1 MTPEELQQLRET
13 AKSMSSEGMMAN
25 AKLRAY
31 EASQSEVNLEDEA
44 IQTATAKQQA
54 DNQKPV
60 WAGDT
65 ENPLGNVAIDTLK
78 IGANAAVGLV
88 TDVVDLGHGIAD
100 TVVQTGNLLQGKD
113 WDWDAW
119 MNDSDNGWT
128 QWRRETFKTSTQ
140 AAQTASNFLRLGTLL
155 ATLPKAGASLAAR
168 GAKGLAAVNKA
179 SRAGGVATA
188 IEGGLTASRNA
199 KLAGRIQALAKGKPV
214 GNAKKALDIAGNTPE
229 ISGALRGVVQNSM
242 IQGPGVASYSA
253 KVGQRLKNVGI
264 SIAERYRPR
273 NLAQTLG
280 YDALATFMVS
290 GEGVLDFD
298 ETVSD
303 LAKENGIFYVP
314 ALTTSAEDSA
324 FSIKMKQVA
333 EGLPIGA
340 AMQPLIDMW
349 TIGRFAK
356 RIKNADPKLKEEL
369 MELFAA
375 DVNDL
380 GRSVAKVYTGQ
391 YGPEQYLKTGP
402 IGPQQF
408 NQLGGTGYNMGRAGA
423 QAVADGANAAAPG
436 ITPRQPLSNDIGD
449 PFDNSALARLE
460 DVSPRSPWPGK
471 QPAGALARLVRDT
484 EGQKNL
490 QKAQVTQA
498 ASVADDRFLN
508 RKDPFVDDELATTP
522 GADYT
527 GGPQS
532 DFSVRGSR
540 IEVDPQAGRLPQ
552 GVPPNRGLPGD
563 NALARPAIEEAIEA
577 VDVRI
582 AEPDPFDA
590 PKVIDSLEWKSPGE
604 IADAF
609 AADASEAFKRSIEFQ
624 DPQIA
629 GENFLD
635 AATSVK
641 RLMPDTRI
649 SALDYLKRNN
659 PTLNGSGVL
668 SASDSVWT
676 NFIVNRGIKEGWIQV
691 DDSFNFVVNRETAR
705 ALDTGTS
712 AGKAAKKL
720 DEVNQLEE
728 LEAATGLDTKRDQIK
743 GMTDAE
749 AEVID
754 LFMQKRGRKTQV
766 VRKDGTVVGEFT
778 RRSQAEKFI
787 KQQTQSIRDDLAN
800 RPDPRQAPQ
809 APAPIEGD
817 TENFNYEII
826 ESVLG
831 ISKEDVLDRMGA
843 LMETPPGTKQIVV
856 TDYEGVEIGRFRRGS
871 QATKFLED
879 RAEKIRQELM
889 EQVRQAQADA
899 TPQRLAIADAV
910 GPIGTDEPLMGK
922 LSFSPRQK
930 EMLSSYSDELA
941 ELLNA
946 DPRKKTYDFD
956 YYAMNDFKEG
966 MQKMLQD
973 GTVKG
978 NEARVL
984 RNLIDKITLQT
995 DQLDP
1000 IARARAKTDEISR
1013 LASREMDHNDYCF

>member
-1 MTPEELQQLRET
+1 MTPEELQQLKEASKAMT
-13 AKSMSSEGMMAN
+13 AEGMA
-25 AKLRAY
+25 AASKLNAY
-31 EASQSEVNLEDEA
+31 EASQNQVSVEQEA
-44 IQTATAKQQA
+44 INAATEEGLA
-54 DNQKPV
+54 DQKPA

-65 ENPLGNVAIDTLK
+65 ENPLGNIAIDTTK
-78 IGANAAVGLV
+78 ILANAGVGLV
-88 TDVVDLGHGIAD
+88 TDVLDLAAGIGD

-128 QWRRETFKTSTQ
+128 RWRRETFKTSTQ
-140 AAQTASNFLRLGTLL
+140 AAQTASNFLRLGTLM

-168 GAKGLAAVNKA
+168 GAKAAAGVSKA
-179 SRAGGVATA
+179 SRAGGVASA
-188 IEGGLTASRNA
+188 IEGGLTANRNA
-199 KLAGRIQALAKGKPV
+199 KLAGRIQALAKGKPA
-214 GNAKKALDIAGNTPE
+214 GDAKKALDIAGNTPE
-229 ISGALRGVVQNSM
+229 ISGALRGAVQNSM
-242 IQGPGVASYSA
+242 IQGPGVASYSQ

-324 FSIKMKQVA
+324 FAIKMKQTV

-340 AMQPLIDMW
+340 ALQPLIDMW

-369 MELFAA
+369 LELFAA

-391 YGPEQYLKTGP
+391 YGPQQYLKP
-402 IGPQQF
+402 IGPSQF

-436 ITPRQPLSNDIGD
+436 ITPRQPLNNDIGD

-460 DVSPRSPWPGK
+460 DVSPRSPYPAN
-471 QPAGALARLVRDT
+471 QPAGALARLVGQT
-484 EGQKNL
+484 EAAKNL
-490 QKAQVTQA
+490 QKTELTAAAQA
-498 ASVADDRFLN
+498 ADERFL
-508 RKDPFVDDELATTP
+508 RKQDPFIDDELATTP
-522 GADYT
+522 GSEYT
-527 GGPQS
+527 GGPQT
-532 DFSVRGSR
+532 DLGIQEVEV
-540 IEVDPQAGRLPQ
+540 EVDPGAGA
-552 GVPPNRGLPGD
+552 LPG
-563 NALARPAIEEAIEA
+563 RPAAPALNEA
-577 VDVRI
+577 VDEVPIRVM
-582 AEPDPFDA
+582 EPDPFDL
-590 PKVIDSLEWKSPGE
+590 PDGPVTSVEWKSPKE

-609 AADASEAFKRSIEFQ
+609 AADASEAFKKSIEFQ
-624 DPQIA
+624 DPQLA
-629 GENFLD
+629 GDNFLD
-635 AATSVK
+635 AAASVK

-649 SALDYLKRNN
+649 SALDYLKKNN

-676 NFIVNRGIKEGWIQV
+676 NFIVNRGLKEGWIQV
-691 DDSFNFVVNRETAR
+691 DGDFNFVVNRETAR
-705 ALDTGTS
+705 TLDTGAS
-712 AGKAAKKL
+712 AGKALQKL

-728 LEAATGLDTKRDQIK
+728 LEAATGMNTKLEQAK
-743 GMTDAE
+743 GMDEAE

-754 LFMQKRGRKTQV
+754 LFMKKRGRKTQV

-787 KQQTQSIRDDLAN
+787 RQQTQAIRDDLAN
-800 RPDPRQAPQ
+800 RPDPRQVAPT
-809 APAPIEGD
+809 PTPVEGD

-826 ESVLG
+826 QAVLG
-831 ISKEDVLDRMGA
+831 IDRATVDDMTGA
-843 LMETPPGTKQIVV
+843 IIDTPPGTKRLRV
-856 TDYEGVEIGRFRRGS
+856 TDYEGEELGVFRRES
-871 QATKFLED
+871 EAVKFLEKREAQIKED
-879 RAEKIRQELM
+879 LM
-889 EQVRQAQADA
+889 ERVRQAQADA
-899 TPQRLAIADAV
+899 TPERLDIADAV

-922 LSFSPRQK
+922 LTFSKRQK
-930 EMLSSYSDELA
+930 EMLSQYSDELA

-956 YYAMNDFKEG
+956 YYAMNDFKAG
-966 MQKMLQD
+966 MQKMIQD

>member
-1 MTPEELQQLRET
+1 MTPEELQQLKEASKAMT
-13 AKSMSSEGMMAN
+13 AEGMA
-25 AKLRAY
+25 AASKLNAY
-31 EASQSEVNLEDEA
+31 EASQNQVSVEQEA
-44 IQTATAKQQA
+44 INAATEEGLA
-54 DNQKPV
+54 DQKPA

-65 ENPLGNVAIDTLK
+65 ENPLGNIAIDTTK
-78 IGANAAVGLV
+78 ILANAGVGLV
-88 TDVVDLGHGIAD
+88 TDVLDLAAGIGD

-128 QWRRETFKTSTQ
+128 RWRRETFKTSTQ
-140 AAQTASNFLRLGTLL
+140 AAQTASNFLRLGTLM

-168 GAKGLAAVNKA
+168 GAKAAAGVSKA
-179 SRAGGVATA
+179 SRAGGVASA
-188 IEGGLTASRNA
+188 IEGGLTANRNA
-199 KLAGRIQALAKGKPV
+199 KLAGRIQALAKGKPA
-214 GNAKKALDIAGNTPE
+214 GDAKKALDIAGNTPE
-229 ISGALRGVVQNSM
+229 ISGALRGAVQNSM
-242 IQGPGVASYSA
+242 IQGPGVASYSQ

-324 FSIKMKQVA
+324 FAIKMKQTV

-340 AMQPLIDMW
+340 ALQPLIDMW

-369 MELFAA
+369 LELFAA

-391 YGPEQYLKTGP
+391 YGPQQYLKP
-402 IGPQQF
+402 IGPNQF

-436 ITPRQPLSNDIGD
+436 ITPRQPLNNDIGD

-460 DVSPRSPWPGK
+460 DVSPRSPYPAN
-471 QPAGALARLVRDT
+471 QPAGALARLVGQT
-484 EGQKNL
+484 EAAKNL
-490 QKAQVTQA
+490 QKTELTAAAQA
-498 ASVADDRFLN
+498 ADERFL
-508 RKDPFVDDELATTP
+508 RKQDPFIDDELATTP
-522 GADYT
+522 GSEYT
-527 GGPQS
+527 GGPQT
-532 DFSVRGSR
+532 DLGIQEVEV
-540 IEVDPQAGRLPQ
+540 EVDPGAGA
-552 GVPPNRGLPGD
+552 LPG
-563 NALARPAIEEAIEA
+563 RPAAPALNEA
-577 VDVRI
+577 VDEVPIRVM
-582 AEPDPFDA
+582 EPDPFDL
-590 PKVIDSLEWKSPGE
+590 PDGPVTSVEWKSPKE

-609 AADASEAFKRSIEFQ
+609 AADASEAFKKSIEFQ
-624 DPQIA
+624 DPQLA
-629 GENFLD
+629 GDNFLD
-635 AATSVK
+635 AAASVK

-649 SALDYLKRNN
+649 SALDYLKKNN

-676 NFIVNRGIKEGWIQV
+676 NFIVNRGLKEGWIQV
-691 DDSFNFVVNRETAR
+691 DGDFNFVVNRETAR
-705 ALDTGTS
+705 TLDTGAS
-712 AGKAAKKL
+712 AGKALQKL

-728 LEAATGLDTKRDQIK
+728 LEAATGMNTKLEQAK
-743 GMTDAE
+743 GMDEAE

-754 LFMQKRGRKTQV
+754 LFMKKRGRKTQV

-787 KQQTQSIRDDLAN
+787 RQQTQAIRDDLAN
-800 RPDPRQAPQ
+800 RPDPRQVAPT
-809 APAPIEGD
+809 PTPVEGD

-826 ESVLG
+826 QAVLG
-831 ISKEDVLDRMGA
+831 IDRATVDDMTGA
-843 LMETPPGTKQIVV
+843 IIDTPPGTKRLRV
-856 TDYEGVEIGRFRRGS
+856 TDYEGEELGVFRRES
-871 QATKFLED
+871 EAVKFLEKREAQIKED
-879 RAEKIRQELM
+879 LM
-889 EQVRQAQADA
+889 ERVRQAQADA
-899 TPQRLAIADAV
+899 TPERLDIADAV

-922 LSFSPRQK
+922 LTFSKRQK
-930 EMLSSYSDELA
+930 EMLSQYSDELA

-956 YYAMNDFKEG
+956 YYAMNDFKAG
-966 MQKMLQD
+966 MQKMIQD

-1013 LASREMDHNDYCF
+1013 LALREMDHNDYCF

>member
-1 MTPEELQQLRET
+1 MTPEELQQLKEASKAMT
-13 AKSMSSEGMMAN
+13 AEGMA
-25 AKLRAY
+25 AASKLSAY
-31 EASQSEVNLEDEA
+31 EASQNQVNVEDEA
-44 IQTATAKQQA
+44 INAATEVGLA
-54 DNQKPV
+54 DQKPV

-65 ENPLGNVAIDTLK
+65 ENPLGNIAIDTTK
-78 IGANAAVGLV
+78 ILANAVAGVG
-88 TDVVDLGHGIAD
+88 TDVLDLAAGIGD

-155 ATLPKAGASLAAR
+155 ATLPKAGASIAAR
-168 GAKGLAAVNKA
+168 GAKALGGVSKA
-179 SRAGGVATA
+179 SRAGTVATA
-188 IEGGLTASRNA
+188 IEGGLTAQRNA
-199 KLAGRIQALAKGKPV
+199 KLAGKIQALAKGTAT
-214 GNAKKALDIAGNTPE
+214 GGDANKALQIAGNTPE
-229 ISGALRGVVQNSM
+229 ISGALRGAVQNSM
-242 IQGPGVASYSA
+242 TQGPGVASYSQ
-253 KVGQRLKNVGI
+253 KVGQRLKNIGV

-280 YDALATFMVS
+280 YDALATFMVA
-290 GEGVLDFD
+290 GEGVMDFD

-303 LAKENGIFYVP
+303 LARDNGLFYVP

-324 FSIKMKQVA
+324 FAIKLKQTV

-340 AMQPLIDMW
+340 ALQPMIDMW

-356 RIKNADPKLKEEL
+356 RIKNADPKLKEQLLET
-369 MELFAA
+369 FAE

-408 NQLGGTGYNMGRAGA
+408 NQLDGTGYNMGRAGA

-436 ITPRQPLSNDIGD
+436 ITPRQPLNNDIGD

-460 DVSPRSPWPGK
+460 DVTPSSPYPAN
-471 QPAGALARLVRDT
+471 QPAGALARLVGQT
-484 EGQKNL
+484 EAAKNL
-490 QKAQVTQA
+490 QKTELTTFAQA
-498 ASVADDRFLN
+498 ADERFL
-508 RKDPFVDDELATTP
+508 RKQDPFVDDELATTP
-522 GADYT
+522 GSEYA
-527 GGPQS
+527 GGPQT
-532 DFSVRGSR
+532 DLGIQEVEV
-540 IEVDPQAGRLPQ
+540 EVDPGAGA
-552 GVPPNRGLPGD
+552 LPG
-563 NALARPAIEEAIEA
+563 RPAAPALNEA
-577 VDVRI
+577 VDPMPVRVT
-582 AEPDPFDA
+582 EPDPFDL
-590 PKVIDSLEWKSPGE
+590 PDGPVTSVKWKSPGE
-604 IADAF
+604 ISDAF
-609 AADASEAFKRSIEFQ
+609 AADASEAFKKSIEFQ

-649 SALDYLKRNN
+649 SALDYLKKNN
-659 PTLNGSGVL
+659 PNLNGSGVL
-668 SASDSVWT
+668 NASDSVWT

-691 DDSFNFVVNRETAR
+691 DGDFNFVVNRETAR
-705 ALDTGTS
+705 SLDTGAS
-712 AGKAAKKL
+712 AGKALQKL

-728 LEAATGLDTKRDQIK
+728 LEAATGMNTKLEQAK
-743 GMTDAE
+743 GMDEAE

-754 LFMQKRGRKTQV
+754 LFMKKRGRKTQV
-766 VRKDGTVVGEFT
+766 VRKDGTVVSEFT

-787 KQQTQSIRDDLAN
+787 SQQTQAIRDDLAN
-800 RPDPRQAPQ
+800 RPDPRQA
-809 APAPIEGD
+809 APTPTPVEGD

-826 ESVLG
+826 QTVLG
-831 ISKEDVLDRMGA
+831 IDRAAVDDMTGA
-843 LMETPPGTKQIVV
+843 ILETPPGTKKLRV
-856 TDYEGVEIGRFRRGS
+856 TDYEGEELGVFRRES
-871 QATKFLED
+871 EAVKFLEKREAQIKED
-879 RAEKIRQELM
+879 LM
-889 EQVRQAQADA
+889 KQVRQAQADA
-899 TPQRLAIADAV
+899 TPERLDIADAV

-922 LSFSPRQK
+922 LTFSKRQK
-930 EMLSSYSDELA
+930 EMLSEYSDELS

-966 MQKMLQD
+966 MQKMIQD
-973 GTVKG
+973 GTVTG
-978 NEARVL
+978 QQARVL

>member
-13 AKSMSSEGMMAN
+13 AKSMSAEGMMAN

-31 EASQSEVNLEDEA
+31 EASQSQVNAEDEA
-44 IQTATAKQQA
+44 IATATAKQQA
-54 DNQKPV
+54 DNQKPM

-65 ENPLGNVAIDTLK
+65 ENPLGNIAIDTTK
-78 IGANAAVGLV
+78 ILANAGVGLV
-88 TDVVDLGHGIAD
+88 TDVFDLAAGIGD

-128 QWRRETFKTSTQ
+128 RWRRETFKTSTQ
-140 AAQTASNFLRLGTLL
+140 AAQTASNFLRLGTLM

-168 GAKGLAAVNKA
+168 GAKAAAGVSKV
-179 SRAGGVATA
+179 SRVGGVASA

-199 KLAGRIQALAKGKPV
+199 KLAGKIQALAKGTAA
-214 GNAKKALDIAGNTPE
+214 GGDANKALRIAGNTPE

-242 IQGPGVASYSA
+242 IQGPGLASYSQ

-303 LAKENGIFYVP
+303 LAKENGVFYVP

-324 FSIKMKQVA
+324 FAIKMKQVA

-340 AMQPLIDMW
+340 AIQPLIDMW

-369 MELFAA
+369 LELFAA

-391 YGPEQYLKTGP
+391 YGPQQYLKP
-402 IGPQQF
+402 IGPGQF

-423 QAVADGANAAAPG
+423 QAVPNSGRPADAGAVQ
-436 ITPRQPLSNDIGD
+436 PREPLTNNIGD

-460 DVSPRSPWPGK
+460 DVTPRSPYPAN
-471 QPAGALARLVRDT
+471 QPAGALARLVQQT

-490 QKAQVTQA
+490 QKAQLTQA

-508 RKDPFVDDELATTP
+508 RKDPFIDDELATTP
-522 GADYT
+522 GSDYT

-532 DFSVRGSR
+532 DFR
-540 IEVDPQAGRLPQ
+540 IQEVEVEVDPGAGA
-552 GVPPNRGLPGD
+552 LPG
-563 NALARPAIEEAIEA
+563 RPAAPALNEA
-577 VDVRI
+577 VDEVPIRI
-582 AEPDPFDA
+582 PEPDPFDL
-590 PKVIDSLEWKSPGE
+590 PDGPVTSVEWKTPGE

-609 AADASEAFKRSIEFQ
+609 AADASEAFKKSIEFQ

-635 AATSVK
+635 AAASVK

-649 SALDYLKRNN
+649 SALDYLKKNN
-659 PTLNGSGVL
+659 PTLNASGVL

-691 DDSFNFVVNRETAR
+691 DESFNLVVNRETAR
-705 ALDTGTS
+705 SLDTGTS
-712 AGKAAKKL
+712 AGKAAQKL

-728 LEAATGLDTKRDQIK
+728 LEAATGLDTRRDQIK

-754 LFMQKRGRKTQV
+754 LFMRKRGRKTQV
-766 VRKDGTVVGEFT
+766 VRKDGTVVSEFT

-787 KQQTQSIRDDLAN
+787 KQQTQAIRDDLAN

-826 ESVLG
+826 QSVLG
-831 ISKEDVLDRMGA
+831 IDRASVDDMTGA
-843 LMETPPGTKQIVV
+843 IIETPPGTKKLRV
-856 TDYEGVEIGRFRRGS
+856 TDYEGEELGVFRRES
-871 QATKFLED
+871 EAVKFLEKREAQIKED
-879 RAEKIRQELM
+879 LM
-889 EQVRQAQADA
+889 ERVRQAKADA
-899 TPQRLAIADAV
+899 TPERLDIADAV

-922 LSFSPRQK
+922 LTFSKRQK
-930 EMLSSYSDELA
+930 EMLSQYSDELA

-956 YYAMNDFKEG
+956 YYAMNDFKAG
-966 MQKMLQD
+966 MQKMIQD
-973 GTVKG
+973 GTVTG

-995 DQLDP
+995 DRLDP

>member
-1 MTPEELQQLRET
+1 MTPEELQQLKEASKAMT
-13 AKSMSSEGMMAN
+13 AEGMA
-25 AKLRAY
+25 AASKLNAY
-31 EASQSEVNLEDEA
+31 EASQNQVSVEQEA
-44 IQTATAKQQA
+44 INAATEEGLA
-54 DNQKPV
+54 DQKPA

-65 ENPLGNVAIDTLK
+65 ENPLGNIAIDTTK
-78 IGANAAVGLV
+78 ILANAGVGLV
-88 TDVVDLGHGIAD
+88 TDVLDLAAGIGD

-128 QWRRETFKTSTQ
+128 RWRRETFKTSTQ
-140 AAQTASNFLRLGTLL
+140 AAQTASNFLRLGTLM

-168 GAKGLAAVNKA
+168 GAKAAAGVSKA
-179 SRAGGVATA
+179 SRAGGVASA
-188 IEGGLTASRNA
+188 IEGGLTANRNA
-199 KLAGRIQALAKGKPV
+199 KLAGRIQALAKGKPA
-214 GNAKKALDIAGNTPE
+214 GDAKKALDIAGNTPE
-229 ISGALRGVVQNSM
+229 ISGALRGAVQNSM
-242 IQGPGVASYSA
+242 IQGPGVASYSQ

-324 FSIKMKQVA
+324 FAIKMKQTV

-340 AMQPLIDMW
+340 ALQPLIDMW

-369 MELFAA
+369 LELFAA

-391 YGPEQYLKTGP
+391 YGPQQYLKP
-402 IGPQQF
+402 IGPSQF

-436 ITPRQPLSNDIGD
+436 ITPRQPLNNDIGD

-460 DVSPRSPWPGK
+460 DVSPRSPYPAN
-471 QPAGALARLVRDT
+471 QPAGALARLVGQT
-484 EGQKNL
+484 EAAKNL
-490 QKAQVTQA
+490 QKTELTAAAQA
-498 ASVADDRFLN
+498 ADERFL
-508 RKDPFVDDELATTP
+508 RKQDPFIDDELATTP
-522 GADYT
+522 GSEYT
-527 GGPQS
+527 GGPQTELGIQE
-532 DFSVRGSR
+532 VEV
-540 IEVDPQAGRLPQ
+540 EVDPGAGA
-552 GVPPNRGLPGD
+552 LPG
-563 NALARPAIEEAIEA
+563 RPAAPALNEA
-577 VDVRI
+577 VDEVPIRVM
-582 AEPDPFDA
+582 EPDPFDL
-590 PKVIDSLEWKSPGE
+590 PDGPVTSVEWKSPKE

-609 AADASEAFKRSIEFQ
+609 AADASEAFKKSIEFQ
-624 DPQIA
+624 DPQLA
-629 GENFLD
+629 GDNFLD
-635 AATSVK
+635 AAASVK

-649 SALDYLKRNN
+649 SALDYLKKNN

-676 NFIVNRGIKEGWIQV
+676 NFIVNRGLKEGWIQV
-691 DDSFNFVVNRETAR
+691 DGDFNFVVNRETAR
-705 ALDTGTS
+705 TLDTGAS
-712 AGKAAKKL
+712 AGKALQKL

-728 LEAATGLDTKRDQIK
+728 LEAATGMNTKLEQAK
-743 GMTDAE
+743 GMDEAE
-749 AEVID
+749 AEVVD
-754 LFMQKRGRKTQV
+754 LFMKKRGRKTQV

-787 KQQTQSIRDDLAN
+787 RQQTQAIRDDLAN
-800 RPDPRQAPQ
+800 RPDPRQVAPT
-809 APAPIEGD
+809 PTPVEGD

-826 ESVLG
+826 QAVLG
-831 ISKEDVLDRMGA
+831 IDRATVDDMTGA
-843 LMETPPGTKQIVV
+843 IIDTPPGTKRLRV
-856 TDYEGVEIGRFRRGS
+856 TDYEGEELGVFRRES
-871 QATKFLED
+871 EAVKFLEKREAQIKED
-879 RAEKIRQELM
+879 LM
-889 EQVRQAQADA
+889 ERVRQAQADA
-899 TPQRLAIADAV
+899 TPERLDIADAV

-922 LSFSPRQK
+922 LTFSKRQK
-930 EMLSSYSDELA
+930 EMLSQYSDELA

-956 YYAMNDFKEG
+956 YYAMNDFKAG
-966 MQKMLQD
+966 MQKMIQD

>member
-1 MTPEELQQLRET
+1 MTPEELQQLKEQSQMMT
-13 AKSMSSEGMMAN
+13 AEGMA
-25 AKLRAY
+25 AASRLSAY
-31 EASQSEVNLEDEA
+31 EASQNEVNVEDEA
-44 IQTATAKQQA
+44 INAATEVGLA
-54 DNQKPV
+54 DQKPV

-65 ENPLGNVAIDTLK
+65 ENPLGNVAIDTTK
-78 IGANAAVGLV
+78 IVANAGVGLV
-88 TDVVDLGHGIAD
+88 TDVLDLAAGIGD

-179 SRAGGVATA
+179 SRAGTVATA
-188 IEGGLTASRNA
+188 IEGGLTAQRNA
-199 KLAGRIQALAKGKPV
+199 KLAGKIQALAKGTPV

-229 ISGALRGVVQNSM
+229 ISGALRGAVQTSM
-242 IQGPGVASYSA
+242 IQGPGVASYSQ
-253 KVGQRLKNVGI
+253 KVGQRLRNVGV

-280 YDALATFMVS
+280 YDALATFMVA
-290 GEGVLDFD
+290 GEGVIDFD

-324 FSIKMKQVA
+324 FSIKLKQTV

-340 AMQPLIDMW
+340 ALQPMIDMW

-408 NQLGGTGYNMGRAGA
+408 NQLGDTGYNMGRAGA
-423 QAVADGANAAAPG
+423 QAVPDGANAATPG
-436 ITPRQPLSNDIGD
+436 MTPRQPLTNDIGD
-449 PFDNSALARLE
+449 PFDQSALARLE
-460 DVSPRSPWPGK
+460 DVSPRSPYPAN
-471 QPAGALARLVRDT
+471 QPAGALARLV
-484 EGQKNL
+484 GQTDAARGV
-490 QKAQVTQA
+490 QKAELTQMAGA
-498 ASVADDRFLN
+498 ADERFL
-508 RKDPFVDDELATTP
+508 RKQDPFVDDELATTP
-522 GADYT
+522 GSEYA
-527 GGPQS
+527 GGPQT
-532 DFSVRGSR
+532 DLGIQEVEV
-540 IEVDPQAGRLPQ
+540 EVDPGAGA
-552 GVPPNRGLPGD
+552 LPG
-563 NALARPAIEEAIEA
+563 RPAAPALNEA
-577 VDVRI
+577 VDPMPVRVL
-582 AEPDPFDA
+582 EPDPFDSRGG
-590 PKVIDSLEWKSPGE
+590 VITSLEFKSPKE

-609 AADASEAFKRSIEFQ
+609 AADASDAFKKSIEFQ

-635 AATSVK
+635 AATNVK

-649 SALDYLKRNN
+649 SALDYLKKNN
-659 PTLNGSGVL
+659 PNLNGSGVL

-691 DDSFNFVVNRETAR
+691 DGDFNFVVNRETAR
-705 ALDTGTS
+705 SLDTGAS
-712 AGKAAKKL
+712 AGKALQKL

-728 LEAATGLDTKRDQIK
+728 LEAATGMNTKVEQAM
-743 GMTDAE
+743 GMDEAE

-754 LFMQKRGRKTQV
+754 LFMKKRGRKTQV

-787 KQQTQSIRDDLAN
+787 KQQTQAIRDDLAN

-826 ESVLG
+826 QSVLG
-831 ISKEDVLDRMGA
+831 IDRASVDDMTGA
-843 LMETPPGTKQIVV
+843 IIETPPGTKKLRV
-856 TDYEGVEIGRFRRGS
+856 TDYEGEELGVFRRES
-871 QATKFLED
+871 EAVKFLEKREAQIKED
-879 RAEKIRQELM
+879 LM
-889 EQVRQAQADA
+889 GRVRQAQADA
-899 TPQRLAIADAV
+899 TPERLDIADAV
-910 GPIGTDEPLMGK
+910 GPMGTDEPLMGK

-930 EMLSSYSDELA
+930 EMLSSFSDELSQ
-941 ELLNA
+941 LLNA
-946 DPRKKTYDFD
+946 DPRKRTYDFD

>member
-280 YDALATFMVS
+280 YDALATFMVA

-391 YGPEQYLKTGP
+391 YAQGVRFGADAVAGGGAGNVDQASSQLADAVPFRPKFEGRPEQY
-402 IGPQQF
+402 
-408 NQLGGTGYNMGRAGA
+408 
-423 QAVADGANAAAPG
+423 
-436 ITPRQPLSNDIGD
+436 D
-449 PFDNSALARLE
+449 PFSGGGQMVPYQA
-460 DVSPRSPWPGK
+460 P

-490 QKAQVTQA
+490 QKAQLTQA

-649 SALDYLKRNN
+649 SALDYLKKNN

>member
-1 MTPEELQQLRET
+1 MTPEELQQLEEQSKMMT
-13 AKSMSSEGMMAN
+13 AEGMA
-25 AKLRAY
+25 AASKLSAY
-31 EASQSEVNLEDEA
+31 QASQNQVNVEDEA
-44 IQTATAKQQA
+44 INAATEVGLAE
-54 DNQKPV
+54 QKPV

-65 ENPLGNVAIDTLK
+65 DNPLGNIAIDTTK
-78 IGANAAVGLV
+78 IVANAGVGLV
-88 TDVVDLGHGIAD
+88 TDVLDLAAGIGD

-155 ATLPKAGASLAAR
+155 ATLPKAGASVAAR
-168 GAKGLAAVNKA
+168 GAKALAGVSKA

-188 IEGGLTASRNA
+188 IEGGLTAQRNA
-199 KLAGRIQALAKGKPV
+199 KLAGKIQALAKGTPV
-214 GNAKKALDIAGNTPE
+214 GDAKKALDIAGNTPE
-229 ISGALRGVVQNSM
+229 ISGALRGAVQNSM
-242 IQGPGVASYSA
+242 IQGPGIASYSQ
-253 KVGQRLKNVGI
+253 KVGQRLKNVGV
-264 SIAERYRPR
+264 SIVERYKPR

-280 YDALATFMVS
+280 YDALATFMVA
-290 GEGVLDFD
+290 GEGVIDFD

-303 LAKENGIFYVP
+303 LARENGIFYVP

-324 FSIKMKQVA
+324 FSIKLKQTV

-340 AMQPLIDMW
+340 ALQPLIDMW

-391 YGPEQYLKTGP
+391 YGPQQYLKTGP

-436 ITPRQPLSNDIGD
+436 ITPRQPLNNNIGD

-460 DVSPRSPWPGK
+460 DVSPRSPYPAN
-471 QPAGALARLVRDT
+471 QPAGALARLV
-484 EGQKNL
+484 GQTDAARNV
-490 QKAQVTQA
+490 QKAELTQMA
-498 ASVADDRFLN
+498 AAADERFL
-508 RKDPFVDDELATTP
+508 RKQDPFVDDELATTP
-522 GADYT
+522 GSDYT

-532 DFSVRGSR
+532 DMSVIPARV
-540 IEVDPQAGRLPQ
+540 EVDPSPGA
-552 GVPPNRGLPGD
+552 LPGGRNQLD
-563 NALARPAIEEAIEA
+563 APALKEGADEVPIQ
-577 VDVRI
+577 VL
-582 AEPDPFDA
+582 EPDPFDL
-590 PKVIDSLEWKSPGE
+590 PDGPVTSLEWKTPGE

-609 AADASEAFKRSIEFQ
+609 AADASEAFKKSIEFQ

-635 AATSVK
+635 AATNVK

-649 SALDYLKRNN
+649 SALDYLKKNN
-659 PTLNGSGVL
+659 PNLNGSGVL
-668 SASDSVWT
+668 SASDSIWT

-691 DDSFNFVVNRETAR
+691 DGDFNFVVNRETAR
-705 ALDTGTS
+705 VLDTGTS
-712 AGKAAKKL
+712 AQKAMQKL
-720 DEVNQLEE
+720 DDVNQLEE
-728 LEAATGLDTKRDQIK
+728 LEAQTGMNTKLEQAQ
-743 GMTDAE
+743 GMDEAE

-754 LFMQKRGRKTQV
+754 LFMKKRGRKTQV

-787 KQQTQSIRDDLAN
+787 KQQTQAIRDDLAN

-809 APAPIEGD
+809 SPAPIEGD

-826 ESVLG
+826 QSVLG
-831 ISKEDVLDRMGA
+831 IDRASVDDMTGA
-843 LMETPPGTKQIVV
+843 IIETPPGTKKLRV
-856 TDYEGVEIGRFRRGS
+856 TDYEGEELGVFRRES
-871 QATKFLED
+871 EAVKFLEKREAKVKED
-879 RAEKIRQELM
+879 LM
-889 EQVRQAQADA
+889 ERVRKAQADA
-899 TPQRLAIADAV
+899 TPERLDIADAV
-910 GPIGTDEPLMGK
+910 GPSGTDEPLMGK

-930 EMLSSYSDELA
+930 EMLSSFSDELG

-956 YYAMNDFKEG
+956 YYAMNDFKAG

-995 DQLDP
+995 DRLDP

>member
-65 ENPLGNVAIDTLK
+65 ENPLGNVAIDTTK
-78 IGANAAVGLV
+78 ILFNAGAGLV
-88 TDVVDLGHGIAD
+88 TDVLDLAAGVGD

-214 GNAKKALDIAGNTPE
+214 GDAKKALDIAGNTPE

-324 FSIKMKQVA
+324 FAIKMKQVA

-391 YGPEQYLKTGP
+391 YGPQQYLKTGP

-436 ITPRQPLSNDIGD
+436 ITPRQPLNNDIGD

-490 QKAQVTQA
+490 QKAQLTQA
-498 ASVADDRFLN
+498 ASVADERFL
-508 RKDPFVDDELATTP
+508 RKQDPFVDDELATTP
-522 GADYT
+522 RSDYT
-527 GGPQS
+527 GGPQT
-532 DFSVRGSR
+532 DLGIQEVEV
-540 IEVDPQAGRLPQ
+540 EVDPGAGA
-552 GVPPNRGLPGD
+552 LPG
-563 NALARPAIEEAIEA
+563 RPAAPALKEGADEVPIQ
-577 VDVRI
+577 VL
-582 AEPDPFDA
+582 EPDPFDL
-590 PKVIDSLEWKSPGE
+590 PDGPVTSLEWKTPGQ

-624 DPQIA
+624 DPRIA

-649 SALDYLKRNN
+649 SALDYLKKNN

>member
-1 MTPEELQQLRET
+1 MTPEELQQLEEQ
-13 AKSMSSEGMMAN
+13 AKSMTPEGMA
-25 AKLRAY
+25 AATKLSAY
-31 EASQSEVNLEDEA
+31 QASQNQVNVEDEA
-44 IQTATAKQQA
+44 INAATEVGLA
-54 DNQKPV
+54 DQKPA

-65 ENPLGNVAIDTLK
+65 ENPLGNIAIDTTK
-78 IGANAAVGLV
+78 ILANAVVGV
-88 TDVVDLGHGIAD
+88 GTDVLDLAAGIGD
-100 TVVQTGNLLQGKD
+100 TVMQTGNLLQGKD

-128 QWRRETFKTSTQ
+128 QWRREQFKTSTQ
-140 AAQTASNFLRLGTLL
+140 AAQTVSNFVRLGTLM

-188 IEGGLTASRNA
+188 IEGGLAAQKNA
-199 KLAGRIQALAKGKPV
+199 KLAGRIQALAKGTPV
-214 GNAKKALDIAGNTPE
+214 GDAKKALDIAGNTPE
-229 ISGALRGVVQNSM
+229 ISGALRGAVQSSM
-242 IQGPGVASYSA
+242 IQGPGVASYST
-253 KVGQRLKNVGI
+253 KVGQRLRNVGV
-264 SIAERYRPR
+264 SIVERYRPR

-280 YDALATFMVS
+280 YDALATFMVA
-290 GEGVLDFD
+290 GEGVIDFD

-303 LAKENGIFYVP
+303 LAKENGLFYVP

-324 FSIKMKQVA
+324 FSIKLKQTV

-340 AMQPLIDMW
+340 TLQPLIDMW

-391 YGPEQYLKTGP
+391 YGPQQYLKTGP
-402 IGPQQF
+402 VGPQQF

-436 ITPRQPLSNDIGD
+436 ITPRQPLNNDIGD

-460 DVSPRSPWPGK
+460 DVSPRSPYPAN
-471 QPAGALARLVRDT
+471 QPAGALARLVGQT
-484 EGQKNL
+484 ETAKNL
-490 QKAQVTQA
+490 QKTELTTFAQA
-498 ASVADDRFLN
+498 ADERFL
-508 RKDPFVDDELATTP
+508 RKQDPFVDDELATTP

-532 DFSVRGSR
+532 DMSVIPARV
-540 IEVDPQAGRLPQ
+540 EVDPSPGA
-552 GVPPNRGLPGD
+552 LPGGAD
-563 NALARPAIEEAIEA
+563 QLATPALKEA
-577 VDVRI
+577 VDEVPIRVP
-582 AEPDPFDA
+582 EPDPFDL
-590 PKVIDSLEWKSPGE
+590 PDGPVTSIEWKSPGE

-609 AADASEAFKRSIEFQ
+609 AADASEAFKKSIEFQ
-624 DPQIA
+624 NPELA

-635 AATSVK
+635 AAMSVK

-649 SALDYLKRNN
+649 SALDYLKKNN
-659 PTLNGSGVL
+659 PSLNGSGVL
-668 SASDSVWT
+668 SASDSIWT

-691 DDSFNFVVNRETAR
+691 DADFNFMVNRETAR
-705 ALDTGTS
+705 SLDTGAS
-712 AGKAAKKL
+712 AGKAAQKL

-728 LEAATGLDTKRDQIK
+728 LEGMTGMDTKLEQAR
-743 GMTDAE
+743 GMDEAE

-754 LFMQKRGRKTQV
+754 LFMRKRGRKTQV

-778 RRSQAEKFI
+778 RRSQAEKYI
-787 KQQTQSIRDDLAN
+787 KQQTQAIRDDLAN

-817 TENFNYEII
+817 LENFNYEII
-826 ESVLG
+826 QSVLG
-831 ISKEDVLDRMGA
+831 IDRASVDDMTGA
-843 LMETPPGTKQIVV
+843 IIETPPGTKKLRV
-856 TDYEGVEIGRFRRGS
+856 TDYEGEELGVFRRES
-871 QATKFLED
+871 EAVKFLEKREAKVKED
-879 RAEKIRQELM
+879 LM
-889 EQVRQAQADA
+889 ERVRKAQADA
-899 TPQRLAIADAV
+899 TPERLDIADAV

-922 LSFSPRQK
+922 LTFSPRQK
-930 EMLSSYSDELA
+930 ELLSSFSEELGD
-941 ELLNA
+941 LLAA

-966 MQKMLQD
+966 MQRQLQE
-973 GTVKG
+973 GTVTG
-978 NEARVL
+978 QEARVL

-995 DQLDP
+995 DRLDP
-1000 IARARAKTDEISR
+1000 IARARAKSDEISR

>member
-1 MTPEELQQLRET
+1 MTPEELQQLKEQSQMMT
-13 AKSMSSEGMMAN
+13 AEGMA
-25 AKLRAY
+25 AASKLSAY
-31 EASQSEVNLEDEA
+31 EASQNEVNVEDEA
-44 IQTATAKQQA
+44 INAATEVGLA
-54 DNQKPV
+54 DQKPV

-65 ENPLGNVAIDTLK
+65 ENPLGNIAIDTTK
-78 IGANAAVGLV
+78 IVANAGVGLV
-88 TDVVDLGHGIAD
+88 TDVLDLAAGIGD

-179 SRAGGVATA
+179 SRAGTVATA
-188 IEGGLTASRNA
+188 IEGGLTAQRNA
-199 KLAGRIQALAKGKPV
+199 KLAGKIQALAKGKPV
-214 GNAKKALDIAGNTPE
+214 GDAKKALDIAGNTPE
-229 ISGALRGVVQNSM
+229 ISGALRGAVQNSM
-242 IQGPGVASYSA
+242 IQGPGVASYSQ
-253 KVGQRLKNVGI
+253 KVGQRLKNVGV
-264 SIAERYRPR
+264 SIVERYRPR

-280 YDALATFMVS
+280 YDALATFMVA
-290 GEGVLDFD
+290 GEGVIDFD

-324 FSIKMKQVA
+324 FAIKLKQTV

-340 AMQPLIDMW
+340 ALQPLIDMW

-356 RIKNADPKLKEEL
+356 RIKNADPQLKEEL

-423 QAVADGANAAAPG
+423 QAVPISGRPADAGAVQ
-436 ITPRQPLSNDIGD
+436 PREPLTNNIGD

-460 DVSPRSPWPGK
+460 DVSPRSPYPAN
-471 QPAGALARLVRDT
+471 QPSGALARLVGQT
-484 EGQKNL
+484 EAAKNL
-490 QKAQVTQA
+490 QKTELTTAAQA
-498 ASVADDRFLN
+498 ADERFL
-508 RKDPFVDDELATTP
+508 RKQDPFIDDELATTP
-522 GADYT
+522 GSEYT
-527 GGPQS
+527 GGPQT
-532 DFSVRGSR
+532 DLGIQEVEV
-540 IEVDPQAGRLPQ
+540 EVDPGAGA
-552 GVPPNRGLPGD
+552 LPG
-563 NALARPAIEEAIEA
+563 RPAAPALNEA
-577 VDVRI
+577 VDPLDVRI
-582 AEPDPFDA
+582 LEPDPFDL
-590 PKVIDSLEWKSPGE
+590 PDGPVTSVEWKSPGE

-609 AADASEAFKRSIEFQ
+609 ATDASEAFKRSIEFQ
-624 DPQIA
+624 DPQLA
-629 GENFLD
+629 GDNFLD

-649 SALDYLKRNN
+649 SALDYLKKNN
-659 PTLNGSGVL
+659 PNLNGSGVL

-691 DDSFNFVVNRETAR
+691 DGDFNFVVNRETAR
-705 ALDTGTS
+705 SLDTGAS
-712 AGKAAKKL
+712 AGKALQKL

-728 LEAATGLDTKRDQIK
+728 LEAATGLNTKLEQAQ
-743 GMTDAE
+743 GMDEAE

-754 LFMQKRGRKTQV
+754 LFMKKRGRKTQV

-787 KQQTQSIRDDLAN
+787 KQQTQAIRDDLAN
-800 RPDPRQAPQ
+800 RPDPRQA
-809 APAPIEGD
+809 APTPTPIEGD

-826 ESVLG
+826 QSVLG
-831 ISKEDVLDRMGA
+831 IDRASVDDMTGA
-843 LMETPPGTKQIVV
+843 IIETPPGTKKLRV
-856 TDYEGVEIGRFRRGS
+856 TDYEGEELGVFRRES
-871 QATKFLED
+871 EAVKFLEKREAKVKED
-879 RAEKIRQELM
+879 LM
-889 EQVRQAQADA
+889 KQVRQAQADA
-899 TPQRLAIADAV
+899 TPERLDIADAV

-930 EMLSSYSDELA
+930 EMLSSFSDELA

-946 DPRKKTYDFD
+946 DPRKRTYDFD

-966 MQKMLQD
+966 MQKMLED

>member
-1 MTPEELQQLRET
+1 MTPEELQQLKEASKAMT
-13 AKSMSSEGMMAN
+13 AEGMA
-25 AKLRAY
+25 AASKLNAY
-31 EASQSEVNLEDEA
+31 EASQNQVSVEQEA
-44 IQTATAKQQA
+44 INAATEEGLA
-54 DNQKPV
+54 DQKPA

-65 ENPLGNVAIDTLK
+65 ENPLGNIAIDTTK
-78 IGANAAVGLV
+78 ILANAGVGLV
-88 TDVVDLGHGIAD
+88 TDVLDLAAGIGD

-128 QWRRETFKTSTQ
+128 RWRRETFKTSTQ
-140 AAQTASNFLRLGTLL
+140 AAQTASNFLRLGTLM

-168 GAKGLAAVNKA
+168 GAKAAAGVSKA
-179 SRAGGVATA
+179 SRAGGVASA
-188 IEGGLTASRNA
+188 IEGGLTANRNA
-199 KLAGRIQALAKGKPV
+199 KLAGRIQALAKGKPA
-214 GNAKKALDIAGNTPE
+214 GDAKKALDIAGNTPE
-229 ISGALRGVVQNSM
+229 ISGALRGAVQNSM
-242 IQGPGVASYSA
+242 IQGPGVASYSQ

-324 FSIKMKQVA
+324 FAIKMKQTV

-340 AMQPLIDMW
+340 ALQPLIDMW

-369 MELFAA
+369 LELFAA

-391 YGPEQYLKTGP
+391 YGPQQYLKP
-402 IGPQQF
+402 IGPSQF

-436 ITPRQPLSNDIGD
+436 ITPRQPLNNDIGD

-460 DVSPRSPWPGK
+460 DVSPRSPYPAN
-471 QPAGALARLVRDT
+471 QPAGALARLVGQT
-484 EGQKNL
+484 EAAKNL
-490 QKAQVTQA
+490 QKTELTAAAQA
-498 ASVADDRFLN
+498 ADERFL
-508 RKDPFVDDELATTP
+508 RKQDPFIDDELATTP
-522 GADYT
+522 GSEYT
-527 GGPQS
+527 GGPQT
-532 DFSVRGSR
+532 DLGIQEVEV
-540 IEVDPQAGRLPQ
+540 EVDPGAGA
-552 GVPPNRGLPGD
+552 LPG
-563 NALARPAIEEAIEA
+563 RPAAPALNEA
-577 VDVRI
+577 VDEVPIRVM
-582 AEPDPFDA
+582 EPDPFDL
-590 PKVIDSLEWKSPGE
+590 PDGPVTSVEWKSPKE

-609 AADASEAFKRSIEFQ
+609 AADASEAFKKSIEFQ
-624 DPQIA
+624 DPQLA
-629 GENFLD
+629 GDNFLD
-635 AATSVK
+635 AAASVK

-649 SALDYLKRNN
+649 SALDYLKKNN

-676 NFIVNRGIKEGWIQV
+676 NFIVNRGLKEGWIQV
-691 DDSFNFVVNRETAR
+691 DGDFNFVVNRETAR
-705 ALDTGTS
+705 TLDTGAS
-712 AGKAAKKL
+712 AGKALQKL

-728 LEAATGLDTKRDQIK
+728 LEAATGMNTKLEQAK
-743 GMTDAE
+743 GMDEAE

-754 LFMQKRGRKTQV
+754 LFMKKRGRKTQV

-787 KQQTQSIRDDLAN
+787 KQQTQAIRDDLAN
-800 RPDPRQAPQ
+800 RPDPRQVAPT
-809 APAPIEGD
+809 PTPVEGD

-826 ESVLG
+826 QAVLG
-831 ISKEDVLDRMGA
+831 IDRATVDDMTGA
-843 LMETPPGTKQIVV
+843 IIDTPPGTKRLRV
-856 TDYEGVEIGRFRRGS
+856 TDYEGEELGVFRRES
-871 QATKFLED
+871 EAVKFLEKREAQIKED
-879 RAEKIRQELM
+879 LM
-889 EQVRQAQADA
+889 ERVRQAQADA
-899 TPQRLAIADAV
+899 TPERLDIADAV

-922 LSFSPRQK
+922 LTFSKRQK
-930 EMLSSYSDELA
+930 EMLSQYSDELA

-956 YYAMNDFKEG
+956 YYAMNDFKAG
-966 MQKMLQD
+966 MQKMIQD

-1013 LASREMDHNDYCF
+1013 LALREMDHNDYCF